1 MSTTPEGKIK
11 NQVKKIL
18 NEFGGDGLPLSVQNA
33 TEPYGP
39 LKAFWPV
46 QNGMGSPSLDCLVC
60 YRGLFIAI
68 ETKAPGKKPTPRQ
81 ETTISE
87 YRAAGAIVL
96 VIDGEKGYEEL
107 RQALNLIKWSNADNR
122 Q

>member
-1 MSTTPEGKIK
+1 MSTTPEGAVKRE
-11 NQVKKIL
+11 VKKIL
-18 NEFGGDGLPLSVQNA
+18 AEFAVPAVASPAAGFDL
-33 TEPYGP
+33 E

-60 YRGLFIAI
+60 YRGLLIAI
-68 ETKAPGKKPTPRQ
+68 ETKAPGKRPTPRQ
-81 ETTISE
+81 ETTIAE

-96 VIDGEKGYEEL
+96 VIDGEKGYNEL
-107 RQALNLIKWSNADNR
+107 RQALNLIKWSHADNR

>member
-1 MSTTPEGKIK
+1 MSTPESKIK
-11 NQVKKIL
+11 NEVKKIL
-18 NEFGGDGLPLSVQNA
+18 NEFAGDGMPFPDN
-33 TEPYGP
+33 TMHKP

-60 YRGLFIAI
+60 YYGLMIAI

-81 ETTISE
+81 ETTIAE

-107 RQALNLIKWSNADNR
+107 RQALNLIKWSHADNR
-122 Q
+122 QQQA

>member
-1 MSTTPEGKIK
+1 MGRTPEAIVKDE
-11 NQVKKIL
+11 VKKIIR
-18 NEFGGDGLPLSVQNA
+18 EF
-33 TEPYGP
+33 TEQVPITSP
-39 LKAFWPV
+39 IFTPDAIKAFWPV
-46 QNGMGSPSLDCLVC
+46 QNGMGSPSLDCLIC

-81 ETTISE
+81 ETTIAE

-107 RQALNLIKWSNADNR
+107 RQALNLIKWSHANDR
-122 Q
+122 QQQA